1 MNVQGGKAES
11 ISASWFAVA
20 AACLSLLLYWYH
32 PPLLDRIDQS
42 ARDLVLNLRDTPMP
56 PPKVVVVSV
65 DERSVKQY
73 GRWPWTRG
81 LQGRLIAALK
91 QAGAAVIALDIIYLR
106 SESPQADQALV
117 DALELPGAP
126 VIGGYFLREQQS
138 VATPAEA
145 LAVLRESRVR
155 QVLERP
161 GADPAQMETKPYAE
175 VSQAPIA
182 AAMSGLGFFN
192 VFPDPDGLVRSFPL
206 VLRYGADLYPSL
218 PLQALSAY
226 GAVSPSVTLGVEGV
240 DEVRLGGTGIPV
252 NRLGE
257 LTLNFYSRKH
267 PIRLFSAAEVLDGQ
281 LLSELADALVF
292 VGVTEL
298 GIADLRP
305 TPVDDSFPGV
315 AVHATV
321 ASNVLQGWYLQRDA
335 RAVVA
340 DVLLMLSLP
349 LLAVWG
355 MARARGPLLML
366 GVALAVALAGAL
378 LLRWLLVQG
387 GLLVSLVYPLSAVVI
402 AGLSL
407 QSWYMITEGRRSR
420 FLRRAFSAYV
430 APALVQRVV
439 DNPDSLSLSGEKRQV
454 TVFFSDIRGFTSI
467 TESLP
472 PERMVKLLNRYLSRM
487 TDIVMD
493 HQGTLEKYI
502 GDAIMALYN
511 APLELPGHPSL
522 AARTALRM
530 LDALEQINDE
540 FERDFGLRIRIGVGI
555 NTGDAIIGN
564 LGSERRFHYAAVGDT
579 VNLGARLESRTKAYG
594 VSVIVSGA
602 TRDLL
607 EPEFLCRHLDRLQVK
622 GKSKPVEI
630 HQLMT
635 SNTAADQEL
644 ARRFEAALALYF
656 ARRFE
661 DARQSLGELL
671 RDYPGDGPAEVLL
684 GRCEGFIDEPPPQDW
699 DGVYVAGEK

>member
-138 VATPAEA
+138 VASPAEA

-407 QSWYMITEGRRSR
+407 QSW
-420 FLRRAFSAYV
+420 
-430 APALVQRVV
+430 
-439 DNPDSLSLSGEKRQV
+439 
-454 TVFFSDIRGFTSI
+454 
-467 TESLP
+467 
-472 PERMVKLLNRYLSRM
+472 
-487 TDIVMD
+487 
-493 HQGTLEKYI
+493 
-502 GDAIMALYN
+502 
-511 APLELPGHPSL
+511 
-522 AARTALRM
+522 
-530 LDALEQINDE
+530 
-540 FERDFGLRIRIGVGI
+540 
-555 NTGDAIIGN
+555 
-564 LGSERRFHYAAVGDT
+564 
-579 VNLGARLESRTKAYG
+579 
-594 VSVIVSGA
+594 
-602 TRDLL
+602 
-607 EPEFLCRHLDRLQVK
+607 
-622 GKSKPVEI
+622 
-630 HQLMT
+630 
-635 SNTAADQEL
+635 
-644 ARRFEAALALYF
+644 
-656 ARRFE
+656 
-661 DARQSLGELL
+661 
-671 RDYPGDGPAEVLL
+671 
-684 GRCEGFIDEPPPQDW
+684 
-699 DGVYVAGEK
+699 